1 MENLRNKINVRL
13 VNNIKVY
20 LKWTSKPSYMSSKV
34 FANNLVKIH
43 KSKLALMLN
52 KPAYIEMWV
61 LEFSEMLIYEIYYD
75 FIKIEYGNNS
85 KLLFTDID
93 TLKLIQ

>member
-1 MENLRNKINVRL
+1 MDIETKLYV
-13 VNNIKVY
+13 
-20 LKWTSKPSYMSSKV
+20 SKL
-34 FANNLVKIH
+34 FANNLVKIP

-52 KPAYIEMWV
+52 KSAYIGI
-61 LEFSEMLIYEIYYD
+61 LEFSEILIYEIHYD
-75 FIKIEYGNNS
+75 FIKNEYGNNS

>member
-1 MENLRNKINVRL
+1 MDIETKLYV
-13 VNNIKVY
+13 
-20 LKWTSKPSYMSSKV
+20 SKL
-34 FANNLVKIH
+34 FANNLVKIP

-52 KPAYIEMWV
+52 KSAYIGT
-61 LEFSEMLIYEIYYD
+61 LEFSEILIYEIHYD
-75 FIKIEYGNNS
+75 FIKNEYGNNS

>member
-1 MENLRNKINVRL
+1 MDIETKLYV
-13 VNNIKVY
+13 
-20 LKWTSKPSYMSSKV
+20 SKL
-34 FANNLVKIH
+34 FAHNLVKIP

-52 KPAYIEMWV
+52 KSAYIGI
-61 LEFSEMLIYEIYYD
+61 LEFSEILIYEIHYD
-75 FIKIEYGNNS
+75 FIKNEYGNNS

>member
-1 MENLRNKINVRL
+1 MDIETKLYV
-13 VNNIKVY
+13 
-20 LKWTSKPSYMSSKV
+20 SKL
-34 FANNLVKIH
+34 FANNLVKIP

-52 KPAYIEMWV
+52 KSAYIGI
-61 LEFSEMLIYEIYYD
+61 LEFSEILIYEVHYD
-75 FIKIEYGNNS
+75 FIKNEYGNNS